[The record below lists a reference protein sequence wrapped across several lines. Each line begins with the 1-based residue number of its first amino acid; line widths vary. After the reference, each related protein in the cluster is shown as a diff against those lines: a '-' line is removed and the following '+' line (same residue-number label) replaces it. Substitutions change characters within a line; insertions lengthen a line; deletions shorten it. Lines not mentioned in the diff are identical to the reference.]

1 MERPGDSFQDGSAL
15 AGGLHRREQHAHTPA
30 DDNRAQIL
38 VISPKRQVRD
48 RLTGFLASNGCGVRS
63 VRSASDARSMLH
75 ECAVDL
81 ALIDAALGESAALEL
96 CSEFSRHEPGV
107 LTIILSD
114 APTLDLAMQAMR
126 HGAID
131 LIPSGIDS
139 AELFGHI
146 NAGLNRTQ
154 SLRERERRALRLRG
168 LCLRL
173 NSARQEVSRHVGELC
188 SDLVEAYQDL
198 STQLDHISMSSELNC
213 LLRQELDLEALLRT
227 TLEYL
232 LSKVGSTNAA
242 IFLPSSTGE
251 FSLGA
256 YVNYDRSREE
266 AEVMLDQLASAF
278 APKFEDRTGSVWIRQ
293 TDELELWME
302 DESHWLED
310 CETLVVPCHEG
321 GECLAVLTAFR
332 KRHTPFT
339 EADRIIIE
347 TLGKLFGKQLARVI
361 GIHHRHIPKDKW
373 GTAE

>member
-1 MERPGDSFQDGSAL
+1 MERPGDSFQDVSAL
-15 AGGLHRREQHAHTPA
+15 AGGLNPEQQCAPA
-30 DDNRAQIL
+30 DDNRVQIL

-48 RLTGFLASNGCGVRS
+48 GLTGFLSSNGCGVRS
-63 VRSASDARSMLH
+63 VASASDARSLLH

-81 ALIDAALGESAALEL
+81 ALIDSAMGDSTALEL
-96 CSEFSRHEPGV
+96 CREFSGHEPGV
-107 LTIILSD
+107 LAILLSD
-114 APTLDLAMQAMR
+114 EPTLDLATRAMR
-126 HGAID
+126 NGAID
-131 LIPSGIDS
+131 LVKTSINST
-139 AELFGHI
+139 ELFEHI
-146 NAGLNRTQ
+146 NSGLNRTQ

-198 STQLDHISMSSELNC
+198 STQIDHIGMSSELNC
-213 LLRQELDLEALLRT
+213 LLRQELDLETLLRT

-256 YVNYDRSREE
+256 YVNYDRAKEE
-266 AEVMLDQLASAF
+266 AEIMLDQLASAF
-278 APKFEDRTGSVWIRQ
+278 APKFEDQTGPVWIREL
-293 TDELELWME
+293 DELELWME
-302 DESHWLED
+302 EESHWLED

-332 KRHTPFT
+332 KRRTPFT
-339 EADRIIIE
+339 QTDRVIIE

-361 GIHHRHIPKDKW
+361 GIHHRHVPKDRW
-373 GTAE
+373 GEDE